1 MVTLWLPTASDAMF
15 SVAWPEASSA
25 ALPRFVA
32 PSKKFTVA
40 VGVPA
45 AGATATTVAEKVM
58 ACPDTDGLTDV
69 MNAVAV
75 DPAFTVRLVLPVI
88 DPLVA
93 VMVVPPVVFA
103 VARPLASMLA
113 AEALAELQITV
124 AVMFCVLLSV

>member
-1 MVTLWLPTASDAMF
+1 MF

-25 ALPRFVA
+25 ALPKLVA
-32 PSKKFTVA
+32 PSKKVTVPL
-40 VGVPA
+40 GVPA
-45 AGATATTVAEKVM
+45 AGATATTVAVRVM

-93 VMVVPPVVFA
+93 VMVVPPVVFV
-103 VARPLASMLA
+103 VARPPASMPA
-113 AEALAELQITV
+113 AEALVEFQITD
-124 AVMFCVLLSV
+124 AVRFCVVLSV

>member
-1 MVTLWLPTASDAMF
+1 MF

-32 PSKKFTVA
+32 PSKKVTVA

-45 AGATATTVAEKVM
+45 AGATAVTVAVKVM
-58 ACPDTDGLTDV
+58 ACPNTDGLTDV

-75 DPAFTVRLVLPVI
+75 DPAFTVRLVLPGI

-93 VMVVPPVVFA
+93 VMVVLPGVFA
-103 VARPLASMLA
+103 AARPVPSMRA
-113 AEALAELQITV
+113 AGESSEFRPTSEGTLRG
-124 AVMFCVLLSV
+124 

>member
-1 MVTLWLPTASDAMF
+1 ML

-32 PSKKFTVA
+32 PSKKVTLA
-40 VGVPA
+40 LGVPA
-45 AGATATTVAEKVM
+45 AGATAVTVAVKVM
-58 ACPDTDGLTDV
+58 ACPNTDGLTDV
-69 MNAVAV
+69 TNAVAV

-93 VMVVPPVVFA
+93 VMVVPPAVFA

-113 AEALAELQITV
+113 ADTLVELQFTV
-124 AVMFCVLLSV
+124 AVMFCDVLSV

>member
-1 MVTLWLPTASDAMF
+1 MWLPTDSEAIL

-25 ALPRFVA
+25 ALPKLVA
-32 PSKKFTVA
+32 PSKKVTVPL
-40 VGVPA
+40 GVPA
-45 AGATATTVAEKVM
+45 AGATATTVAVRVM
-58 ACPDTDGLTDV
+58 ACPDSDGLTDV

-103 VARPLASMLA
+103 VARPPASIPA
-113 AEALAELQITV
+113 AEALVELQITD
-124 AVMFCVLLSV
+124 AVRFCVVLSV

>member
-32 PSKKFTVA
+32 PSKKVTVA
-40 VGVPA
+40 VGIPA
-45 AGATATTVAEKVM
+45 AGATATTVAVKVM

-93 VMVVPPVVFA
+93 SIGVLAGVFA
-103 VARPLASMLA
+103 VASPLAAMLA
-113 AEALAELQITV
+113 AAAL
-124 AVMFCVLLSV
+124 